1 VRSVEALVMSATLM
15 AVFLLTLV
23 IGVPIAFTMLAAGL
37 AAVWMQGS
45 LPPMVSVQQM
55 FAGLDSFPLMAIP
68 FFILAA
74 ELMTGGA
81 LTEVLL
87 RFASQL
93 IGHVRGGLGHANVLT
108 LTFFSGISGSALAD
122 VAGPGAMLIRM
133 MRQAGYKPEYAAALT
148 AATAI
153 VGPIIPPS
161 IIMIVYALTEPSVSI
176 MGLFLAGIVP
186 GLMIT
191 GSLLVVNHLV
201 STRRGYRSDAGRP
214 PLSAIALSFVK
225 ALPALLLPVIILG
238 GIHLGIFT
246 PTEASA
252 AAVLYALLVGRFVY
266 GSLHFSMLPSIL
278 LRTALLT
285 SSILMV
291 IACSEV
297 FGWVLTVGQVPQ
309 TVAAWMSGFGLA
321 PLQLLLLINLFLLLA
336 GIFIEPLPGVM
347 ILVPVLAPLALGAGV
362 DPLQFAIV
370 VLVNLTL
377 GMITP
382 PVGALLFV
390 TSIVSGV
397 KMGPLS
403 RELLPMLGAQIL
415 VLLLLTL
422 MPVFSTWLPH
432 AFGYM
437 R

>member
-1 VRSVEALVMSATLM
+1 MTATLM
-15 AVFLLTLV
+15 LVFLVTMIL
-23 IGVPIAFTMLAAGL
+23 GVPVAFTMLIGAL

-45 LPPMVSVQQM
+45 LPLLVAVQQM
-55 FAGLDSFPLMAIP
+55 FAGIDSFPLMAIP

-93 IGHVRGGLGHANVLT
+93 VGHVRGGLGHTNVLT

-122 VAGPGAMLIRM
+122 VAGPGSMLIRM
-133 MRQAGYKPEYAAALT
+133 MRKAGYHPEYAAALT

-161 IIMIVYALTEPSVSI
+161 IIMIVYALTEPSVTI

-191 GSLLVVNHLV
+191 GSLLIVNHIISV
-201 STRRGYRSDAGRP
+201 RRGYRSTDPRP
-214 PLSAIALSFVK
+214 GFSVIAASFVR
-225 ALPALLLPVIILG
+225 ALPALMLPLIILG
-238 GIHLGIFT
+238 GIHFGVFT
-246 PTEASA
+246 PTEASV
-252 AAVLYALLVGRFVY
+252 AAVFYALVVGRFIY
-266 GSLHFSMLPSIL
+266 GTLHFSMLPKLL

-285 SSILMV
+285 ASVLMV
-291 IACSEV
+291 IATSEV
-297 FGWVLTVGQVPQ
+297 FGWVLTIGQVPQ
-309 TVAAWMSGFGLA
+309 TVAAWISGLGLG
-321 PLQLLLLINLFLLLA
+321 PIELLLLINLFLLLA

-347 ILVPVLAPLALGAGV
+347 ILVPVLAPIALSAGM

-390 TSIVSGV
+390 TQIVSGV
-397 KMGPLS
+397 SMRKMT
-403 RELLPMLGAQIL
+403 RELMPMLGAQIL
-415 VLLLLTL
+415 VLLLLSL
-422 MPVFSTWLPH
+422 FPGFSTWLPH
-432 AFGYM
+432 TFGYTK
-437 R
+437 

>member
-1 VRSVEALVMSATLM
+1 MV
-15 AVFLLTLV
+15 VFLVTMV

-37 AAVWMQGS
+37 AAVLFHGS
-45 LPPMVSVQQM
+45 LSPIVAVQQM
-55 FAGLDSFPLMAIP
+55 FAGVDSFPLMAIP

-87 RFASQL
+87 RFASLL
-93 IGHVRGGLGHANVLT
+93 IGRVRGGLGHTNVLT

-133 MRQAGYKPEYAAALT
+133 MRNAGYAPEYAAALT

-191 GSLLVVNHLV
+191 ASLLVVNHV
-201 STRRGYRSDAGRP
+201 ISVRRHYRSDAEKPTARE
-214 PLSAIALSFVK
+214 LILSFVK
-225 ALPALLLPVIILG
+225 ALPALALPFIILG
-238 GIHLGIFT
+238 GIHFGVFT

-252 AAVLYALLVGRFVY
+252 AAVFYALIVGRFLY
-266 GSLHFSMLPSIL
+266 RTLRFDMLPTIL
-278 LRTALLT
+278 FRTALLT
-285 SSILMV
+285 ASILMV
-291 IACSEV
+291 IATSV
-297 FGWVLTVGQVPQ
+297 LFGWVLTVGQVPQ
-309 TVAAWMSGFGLA
+309 TVAQWIAGFHLGKVE
-321 PLQLLLLINLFLLLA
+321 LLLLINVFLLLA

-347 ILVPVLAPLALGAGV
+347 ILVPVLAPLALAAGI

-370 VLVNLTL
+370 VLLNLTI

-397 KMGPLS
+397 TMGKMA
-403 RELLPMLGAQIL
+403 RELLPMLGAQL
-415 VLLLLTL
+415 VVLLLLTL
-422 MPVFSTWLPH
+422 VPAFSTWLPH
-432 AFGYM
+432 AFGYT

>member
-1 VRSVEALVMSATLM
+1 MLVFIA
-15 AVFLLTLV
+15 TLV
-23 IGVPIAFTMLAAGL
+23 IGVPIAFTMLIAGL
-37 AAVWMQGS
+37 AAVWVQGS
-45 LPPMVSVQQM
+45 LPPLVAVQQM
-55 FAGLDSFPLMAIP
+55 FAGIDSFPLMAIP

-87 RFASQL
+87 RFASNL
-93 IGHVRGGLGHANVLT
+93 IGHVRGGLGHTNVLT

-122 VAGPGAMLIRM
+122 VAGPGAMLIKM
-133 MRQAGYKPEYAAALT
+133 MRKAGYPAEYAAALT

-176 MGLFLAGIVP
+176 MGLFLAGVVP

-191 GSLLVVNHLV
+191 GSLLIVNHII
-201 STRRGYRSDAGRP
+201 STRRGYKSSEARATART
-214 PLSAIALSFVK
+214 IALSFVR
-225 ALPALLLPVIILG
+225 AVPALMLPVIILG
-238 GIHLGIFT
+238 GIHFGVFT

-252 AAVLYALLVGRFVY
+252 AAAFYALLVGRFLY
-266 GSLHFSMLPSIL
+266 GTLHFDMLPKIL

-285 SSILMV
+285 ASILMV
-291 IACSEV
+291 IATSEV

-309 TVAAWMSGFGLA
+309 TVAAWIGGFGLG
-321 PLQLLLLINLFLLLA
+321 PLALLLLINVFLLLA

-347 ILVPVLAPLALGAGV
+347 ILVPVLAPLALAAGI

-370 VLVNLTL
+370 VLLNLTM

-390 TSIVSGV
+390 TTIVSGV
-397 KMGPLS
+397 PMGKMT
-403 RELLPMLGAQIL
+403 RELLPMLGAQL
-415 VLLLLTL
+415 VVLLLLTL
-422 MPVFSTWLPH
+422 VPGFITWLPH
-432 AFGYM
+432 TFGYLK
-437 R
+437 